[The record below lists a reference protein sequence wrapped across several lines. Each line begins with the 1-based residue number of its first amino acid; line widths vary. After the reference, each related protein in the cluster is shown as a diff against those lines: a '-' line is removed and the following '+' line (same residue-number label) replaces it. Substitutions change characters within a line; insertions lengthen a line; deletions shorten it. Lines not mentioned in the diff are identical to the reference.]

1 MAFIQLDDASAS
13 LEVSVFNET
22 FETYRDRIGVDE
34 VLVVEGKVQN
44 DDFAGEGKVR
54 IVADRLFSL
63 AEARTRF
70 ARQLRITLNGQA
82 SGGNAR
88 AAALRLQGLLAPFT
102 QDGTCPVCLNYRN
115 AEALCELKLGDAC
128 RVRLEDA
135 LLDALGEW
143 LRPESVLVEY
153 P

>member
-1 MAFIQLDDASAS
+1 MRTKLTARGKMAFIQLDDASAS

-44 DDFAGEGKVR
+44 DDFAGKGKVR

-63 AEARTRF
+63 AEVRTRF

-82 SGGNAR
+82 SGGNTR
-88 AAALRLQGLLAPFT
+88 AAALRLQRLLAPFT
-102 QDGTCPVCLNYRN
+102 QNS
-115 AEALCELKLGDAC
+115 
-128 RVRLEDA
+128 
-135 LLDALGEW
+135 LD
-143 LRPESVLVEY
+143 RKSVV
-153 P
+153 